1 MRFGRAGTDRNLE
14 LALEGNVR
22 KVLCVLAIAGALSCA
37 HGIHAQAAVNA
48 CPATK
53 TIDELIAAIDA
64 AVSGPA
70 DKDRTCM
77 RKLFVVDARL
87 VPLVKSPDGKLVP
100 KTLTLDDWITR
111 VKVHGSEAFYE
122 KQINYTSDVYGQI
135 AHVWSTYETRSAPD
149 GKPLARG
156 INSIQAVND
165 GSGWKVE
172 QILWETESP
181 AEPLPEQY
189 LPKTHE

>member
-1 MRFGRAGTDRNLE
+1 MRE
-14 LALEGNVR
+14 LS
-22 KVLCVLAIAGALSCA
+22 CVLAMVAASCFGLSL
-37 HGIHAQAAVNA
+37 HAQTVASA

-53 TIDELIAAIDA
+53 TIDELMAAIDD

-77 RKLFVVDARL
+77 RQLFVADARL
-87 VPLVKSPDGKLVP
+87 VPLVKGPDGKLVP

-122 KQINYTSDVYGQI
+122 KQIRYTSDAYAHI
-135 AHVWSTYETRSAPD
+135 AHLWSTYEIRSTPE
-149 GKPLARG
+149 GKATARG

-181 AEPLPEQY
+181 AQPLPEHY
-189 LPKTHE
+189 LPKAHE

>member
-1 MRFGRAGTDRNLE
+1 MN
-14 LALEGNVR
+14 
-22 KVLCVLAIAGALSCA
+22 KVFCAFTIIAAIFFA
-37 HGIHAQAAVNA
+37 HDIRAQAVASA
-48 CPATK
+48 CPSTK

-70 DKDRTCM
+70 VKDRTCM
-77 RKLFVVDARL
+77 RQLFVADARL
-87 VPLVKSPDGKLVP
+87 VPLVKGPDGSFIA

-122 KQINYTSDVYGQI
+122 KQIKYTSDAYGHI
-135 AHVWSTYETRSAPD
+135 AHVWSTYEIRSTPE
-149 GKPLARG
+149 GKATARG

-165 GSGWKVE
+165 GSGWKVK

-181 AEPLPEQY
+181 AEPLPEKY

>member
-1 MRFGRAGTDRNLE
+1 MKKA
-14 LALEGNVR
+14 V
-22 KVLCVLAIAGALSCA
+22 CVLAVVGVLFCA
-37 HGIHAQAAVNA
+37 SGLHAQAGASA
-48 CPATK
+48 CPSTK

-77 RKLFVVDARL
+77 RQLFVADARL

-100 KTLTLDDWITR
+100 KTLTLDDWIAR
-111 VKVHGSEAFYE
+111 VKAHGSEVFYE
-122 KQINYTSDVYGQI
+122 KQIKYTSDAYGHI
-135 AHVWSTYETRSAPD
+135 AHVWSTYEIRSTPE
-149 GKPLARG
+149 GKATARG

-181 AEPLPEQY
+181 ADPLPEKY
-189 LPKTHE
+189 LPKTHD